1 MSVSG
6 HLLMTNNA
14 VLHPPQAPTV
24 SVIIPAYNTADYIGE
39 TLESVLSQSFSD
51 FEVIVINDGSP
62 DTERLEKS
70 IKPFESRII
79 YLKRDN
85 GGPSAARNMG
95 LRQARGEYVAFLD
108 SDDVWFTD
116 YLRSQMQVL
125 RQNPGLDLVYTD
137 ILLFGDSPFAGKSY
151 MELHPPK
158 GAATFESVLVE
169 DCKIPTSGTV
179 ARRQALID
187 AGLFDERFVRS
198 EDYDLWLRVAH
209 RGGRIAYQRK
219 VLARHRIHAESL
231 AANGEKLLAAELDV
245 VTKLTRTLD
254 LTAWER
260 SLAEHRIAR
269 AEAYLQLAR
278 GKASLLA
285 GEDKEARVSL
295 SKANSFLRSP
305 RLTAVLLVLRC
316 SPRLARFMATVWQ
329 KILARQATLPSVV

>member
-1 MSVSG
+1 MK
-6 HLLMTNNA
+6 NKEE
-14 VLHPPQAPTV
+14 LHPAQAPSV

-39 TLESVLSQSFSD
+39 TLESVLAQSFSD

-70 IKPFESRII
+70 IAPFESRII

-85 GGPSAARNMG
+85 GGPSAARNTG
-95 LRQARGEYVAFLD
+95 LRQAQGEYVAFLD
-108 SDDVWFTD
+108 SDDIWFTD
-116 YLRSQMQVL
+116 YLWSQMQVL

-151 MELHPPK
+151 MELHSPK
-158 GAATFESVLVE
+158 GPATFESVLVE

-179 ARRQALID
+179 ARRQTLID

-219 VLARHRIHAESL
+219 ILGRHRIHAESL
-231 AANGEKLLAAELDV
+231 AADGEKLLAAELDV

-254 LTAWER
+254 LTAQER
-260 SLAEHRIAR
+260 SLAEYRIAR
-269 AEAYLQLAR
+269 AEAHLELAR
-278 GKASLLA
+278 GKACLLT
-285 GEDKEARVSL
+285 GEHELARVSL

-305 RLTAVLLVLRC
+305 KLTAVLLALRC
-316 SPRLARFMATVWQ
+316 SPGLARFTALAWRKLLAMRATFPV
-329 KILARQATLPSVV
+329 S